1 MSTRTPSSGVCLGFP
16 SLSLWGRDGG
26 REEEH
31 GGISRRA
38 SVSAGALLFSWL
50 SSSRGCRTGGA
61 GLRSLRQE
69 DWLPCICFFL
79 RWVWRGGASVPED
92 YPAAGGCAGGAT
104 PGLLLKP
111 HTLLR
116 VQVYFSFYCWVFLG
130 PCYFWCLNTYLD
142 FFTKSPPGL
151 CSHVSL
157 SCRLYRITK
166 RVNNTWYFYTDC
178 CVWLNIDYSL
188 FWFWLMLLML
198 HRLSSAPKANPHLA
212 CKAST
217 LLVKGYFL
225 DMVSES
231 EVSLGAAPMP
241 SKWQLLS
248 RDAFDWKAVW
258 ILTSHCGQVTLQP
271 WFLCCAH
278 GGKKF
283 WKALLWLWL
292 SLSPSSFSP
301 LGVEAIIGSCWD
313 NHTWLISQVER
324 PRHTRW
330 WEGSL
335 PGLEMSTFLS
345 VVNKNYLYEKES
357 K

>member
-1 MSTRTPSSGVCLGFP
+1 MSRSPLTPEQWERGRGKQAFGMSTRTPSSGVCLGFP

-92 YPAAGGCAGGAT
+92 YPAARGCAGGAA

-188 FWFWLMLLML
+188 FWLMLLML

-248 RDAFDWKAVW
+248 RDAFWLESGLDPHFSSWAGDTSALIFVLRPRREEVLEG
-258 ILTSHCGQVTLQP
+258 ITLTVIVSLSFLLQSFGGGGNNRLLLRQPHLTDLTSR
-271 WFLCCAH
+271 
-278 GGKKF
+278 
-283 WKALLWLWL
+283 KAQ
-292 SLSPSSFSP
+292 
-301 LGVEAIIGSCWD
+301 
-313 NHTWLISQVER
+313 T
-324 PRHTRW
+324 
-330 WEGSL
+330 
-335 PGLEMSTFLS
+335 
-345 VVNKNYLYEKES
+345 Y
-357 K
+357 